1 MSTIA
6 IDYDLTYTADSS
18 MFRDIINI
26 MMSRGHLVIIATGR
40 KGHTEDMD
48 RDPIPEGIPIIY
60 CGNEYKTTVC
70 DRAGYK
76 VDIWID
82 DIPSMIEPSLLIANN
97 EDL

>member
-18 MFRDIINI
+18 MFSEIINVMI
-26 MMSRGHLVIIATGR
+26 SRGHVVIMATGR
-40 KGHTEDMD
+40 KGYTEDMG

-60 CGNEYKTTVC
+60 CGNEYKATVC
-70 DRAGYK
+70 DRSGYK

-82 DIPSMIEPSLLIANN
+82 DMPSMIEPTLLIPND